1 MNKRSRAIVFEA
13 HDPSWGNDEWS
24 TMNESDRRTRDG
36 DSTAE
41 GNGPVRVRCTTDT
54 VSRDL
59 DVDWT
64 KGAIFEF
71 ESTDAAERWVSAQS
85 STVPGTFYLADARP
99 EQAALSVTYHVKYTA
114 PEG

>member
-1 MNKRSRAIVFEA
+1 MKGI
-13 HDPSWGNDEWS
+13 
-24 TMNESDRRTRDG
+24 DRQSRDG
-36 DSTAE
+36 GSAAE
-41 GNGPVRVRCTTDT
+41 EDGPVRVRCTTDT
-54 VSRDL
+54 VGHDL

-85 STVPGTFYLADARP
+85 ATVAGTFYLADAP
-99 EQAALSVTYHVKYTA
+99 AEQAALSVAYHVKYNA